1 MRWKRGMGAELLQVD
16 AGESSA
22 SALRKENLQL
32 KTQVRRIPLPPT
44 APLPLL
50 PPLFSPIHSPLPL
63 AAGGVAEAARQRQT
77 GERKG

>member
-1 MRWKRGMGAELLQVD
+1 MRWKGMGAELLQVD

-44 APLPLL
+44 APLPPL
-50 PPLFSPIHSPLPL
+50 PPPLLAHSLSA
-63 AAGGVAEAARQRQT
+63 AAGSWRSC
-77 GERKG
+77 